1 MKLGWAARVW
11 KCGSFALLSVG
22 LAVLIAN
29 RKLIVEALKSM
40 FPGKGLWDYLEMLLV
55 PVLIFG
61 LTVLLERWNKNRD
74 VVQRNESERIR
85 QEEAKDQSLQLYFDR
100 ISSILIDKQVISL
113 AEAAK
118 KLGPDYK
125 DPLVESARDVI
136 RAQTLAILRVFSADK
151 EKKSS
156 VVRFLIE
163 SQILSSL
170 TVSLSG
176 ADLSGAHLAG
186 ANLTGAHL
194 AGANLTGAD
203 LSGDNLSYA
212 NLSYA
217 NLSYANLSEADLSV
231 ANLSEA
237 RLNDANL
244 TGADLSGAKLFSAN
258 LSGAILSEA
267 YLSGANLSFA
277 NLSEANFSRAN
288 EFAYGANLSEAD
300 LSWANLENI
309 KWDEQTSW
317 PDLSSFKGA
326 RNIPEALKKQL
337 GL

>member
-11 KCGSFALLSVG
+11 KWGSFALLSVG

>member
-11 KCGSFALLSVG
+11 KWGSFALLSVG

-85 QEEAKDQSLQLYFDR
+85 QEEAKDQALQLYFDR

-163 SQILSSL
+163 SEILSSL

-176 ADLSGAHLAG
+176 ADLSGADLS
-186 ANLTGAHL
+186 GAHL

-217 NLSYANLSEADLSV
+217 N
-231 ANLSEA
+231 
-237 RLNDANL
+237 
-244 TGADLSGAKLFSAN
+244 LSGAKLFSAN

-288 EFAYGANLSEAD
+288 EFAYGANLSDAD

>member
-11 KCGSFALLSVG
+11 KWGSFALLSVG

-85 QEEAKDQSLQLYFDR
+85 QEEAKDQALQLYFDR

-163 SQILSSL
+163 SEILSSL
-170 TVSLSG
+170 TVSLSGADLSG

-186 ANLTGAHL
+186 ANLTGA
-194 AGANLTGAD
+194 D
-203 LSGDNLSYA
+203 LSGD

-244 TGADLSGAKLFSAN
+244 TGADLSGANLSGAKLFSAN

-267 YLSGANLSFA
+267 YLSGTNLSFA

>member
-11 KCGSFALLSVG
+11 KWGSFALLSVG

-85 QEEAKDQSLQLYFDR
+85 QEEAKDQALQLYFDR

-163 SQILSSL
+163 SEILSSL
-170 TVSLSG
+170 TVSLSGADLSG

-186 ANLTGAHL
+186 ANLTGA
-194 AGANLTGAD
+194 D
-203 LSGDNLSYA
+203 LSGD

-244 TGADLSGAKLFSAN
+244 TGADLSGANLSGPKLFSAN

-267 YLSGANLSFA
+267 YLSGTNLSFA

>member
-11 KCGSFALLSVG
+11 KWGSFALLSVG

-74 VVQRNESERIR
+74 VVQRNESERIG
-85 QEEAKDQSLQLYFDR
+85 QEEAKDQALRLYFDR

-136 RAQTLAILRVFSADK
+136 RAQTLAIFRVFSADK

-163 SQILSSL
+163 SEILSSL
-170 TVSLSG
+170 TVSFSG
-176 ADLSGAHLAG
+176 ADLSG
-186 ANLTGAHL
+186 
-194 AGANLTGAD
+194 
-203 LSGDNLSYA
+203 
-212 NLSYA
+212 A

-244 TGADLSGAKLFSAN
+244 TGADLSGANLSGAKLFSAN

-300 LSWANLENI
+300 LSWANEFAYGANLSEADLSWANLENI

>member
-11 KCGSFALLSVG
+11 KWGSFALLSVG

-74 VVQRNESERIR
+74 VVQRNESERIG
-85 QEEAKDQSLQLYFDR
+85 QEEAKDQALRLYFDR

-136 RAQTLAILRVFSADK
+136 RAQTLAIFRVFSADK

-163 SQILSSL
+163 SEILSSL
-170 TVSLSG
+170 TVSFSG
-176 ADLSGAHLAG
+176 ADLSG
-186 ANLTGAHL
+186 
-194 AGANLTGAD
+194 
-203 LSGDNLSYA
+203 
-212 NLSYA
+212 A

-244 TGADLSGAKLFSAN
+244 TGADLSGANLSGAKLFSAN

>member
-11 KCGSFALLSVG
+11 KWGSFALLSVG

-85 QEEAKDQSLQLYFDR
+85 QEEAKDQALQLYFDR

-163 SQILSSL
+163 SEILSSL

-176 ADLSGAHLAG
+176 ADLSGADLS
-186 ANLTGAHL
+186 GAHL

-212 NLSYA
+212 N
-217 NLSYANLSEADLSV
+217 
-231 ANLSEA
+231 
-237 RLNDANL
+237 
-244 TGADLSGAKLFSAN
+244 LSGAKLFSAN

-288 EFAYGANLSEAD
+288 EFAYGANLSDAD

>member
-11 KCGSFALLSVG
+11 KWGSFALLSVG

-85 QEEAKDQSLQLYFDR
+85 QEEAKDQALQLYFDR

-163 SQILSSL
+163 SEILSSL

-176 ADLSGAHLAG
+176 ADLS
-186 ANLTGAHL
+186 
-194 AGANLTGAD
+194 
-203 LSGDNLSYA
+203 
-212 NLSYA
+212 
-217 NLSYANLSEADLSV
+217 
-231 ANLSEA
+231 
-237 RLNDANL
+237 
-244 TGADLSGAKLFSAN
+244 GADLSGAKLFSAN

-267 YLSGANLSFA
+267 NLSGANLSFA

-288 EFAYGANLSEAD
+288 EFAYGANLSDAD

>member
-11 KCGSFALLSVG
+11 KWGSFALLSVG

-85 QEEAKDQSLQLYFDR
+85 QEEAKDQALQLYFDR

-163 SQILSSL
+163 SEILSSL

-186 ANLTGAHL
+186 ANLTGA
-194 AGANLTGAD
+194 D
-203 LSGDNLSYA
+203 LSGD

-244 TGADLSGAKLFSAN
+244 TGADLSGANLSGAKLFSAN